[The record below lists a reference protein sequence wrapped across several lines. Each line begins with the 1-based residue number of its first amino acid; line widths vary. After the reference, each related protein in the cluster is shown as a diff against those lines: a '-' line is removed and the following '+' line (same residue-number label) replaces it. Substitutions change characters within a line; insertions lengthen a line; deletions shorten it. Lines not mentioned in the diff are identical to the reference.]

1 MSYLLLVF
9 VLLLLVLLA
18 FIVLALKKTSGAP
31 RAGHAQASKSRFFLK
46 RKQLLT
52 GREIDCYKLLVKE
65 LGPDFIVFPQVA
77 FSQILNV
84 TGGTQSENRKLWMT
98 MSQKVAD
105 FVICKDDLTMLA
117 ILELDDRSHQ
127 GKQDK
132 DRARDGVVESVGL
145 KALRIAGPA
154 RQEDIARIAMRLR
167 GMANPQAMAAGVTL
181 QPPAPRRDPVPLRAV
196 ERDTGR

>member
-1 MSYLLLVF
+1 MSYLFVF

-18 FIVLALKKTSGAP
+18 FIVLALKKTSGTP
-31 RAGHAQASKSRFFLK
+31 RTSHAQAGKSRFLLK

-65 LGPDFIVFPQVA
+65 LGPEFIVFPQVA

-145 KALRIAGPA
+145 KALRIAGA
-154 RQEDIARIAMRLR
+154 AKQEDIARIAMRLR
-167 GMANPQAMAAGVTL
+167 GMASPQPMAAGVTL

-196 ERDTGR
+196 ERDTDR

>member
-1 MSYLLLVF
+1 MSYLFVF

-18 FIVLALKKTSGAP
+18 FIVLALKKTSRTP
-31 RAGHAQASKSRFFLK
+31 RTSHAQAGKSRFLLK

-65 LGPDFIVFPQVA
+65 LGPEFIVFPQVA
-77 FSQILNV
+77 FSQILSV

-154 RQEDIARIAMRLR
+154 KQEDIARIAMRLR
-167 GMANPQAMAAGVTL
+167 GMANPQPMAAGVTL

>member
-18 FIVLALKKTSGAP
+18 FIVLTQKKTSGMA
-31 RAGHAQASKSRFFLK
+31 RTSHAQASKCRFLLK

-65 LGPDFIVFPQVA
+65 LGPEFIVFPQVA

-132 DRARDGVVESVGL
+132 DRTRDGVVESVGL

-154 RQEDIARIAMRLR
+154 KQEDIARIAMRLR
-167 GMANPQAMAAGVTL
+167 GMACPQPMAAGVTL

-196 ERDTGR
+196 ERDAGR